1 MVSGAAERYCR
12 HVRRATPSRA
22 RQPGAACAARP
33 PDDGL
38 LRHFD
43 HFYPSGRLAI
53 LVMLQ
58 CSMSVRTDTMI
69 TIYADVFSQKLER
82 LETQVASLRDQ
93 ALPAD
98 RSDWLARLETEAARL
113 RAVLDRI
120 DTDGLAA

>member
-1 MVSGAAERYCR
+1 MTM
-12 HVRRATPSRA
+12 RAN
-22 RQPGAACAARP
+22 
-33 PDDGL
+33 
-38 LRHFD
+38 
-43 HFYPSGRLAI
+43 
-53 LVMLQ
+53 V
-58 CSMSVRTDTMI
+58 MI

-93 ALPAD
+93 ALQAD

>member
-1 MVSGAAERYCR
+1 
-12 HVRRATPSRA
+12 
-22 RQPGAACAARP
+22 
-33 PDDGL
+33 
-38 LRHFD
+38 
-43 HFYPSGRLAI
+43 
-53 LVMLQ
+53 
-58 CSMSVRTDTMI
+58 MI